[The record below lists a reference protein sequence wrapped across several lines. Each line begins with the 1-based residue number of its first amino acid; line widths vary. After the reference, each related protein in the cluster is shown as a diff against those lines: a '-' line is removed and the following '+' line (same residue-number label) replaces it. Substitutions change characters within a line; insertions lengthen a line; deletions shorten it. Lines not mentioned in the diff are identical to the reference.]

1 MKLISENRRQGK
13 GTGFKGKNGIWSKNG
28 NGRKIKLT
36 PSLETATLPK
46 KGGRGENG
54 TNGKNRKQGK
64 NECWEGL
71 EIES

>member
-36 PSLETATLPK
+36 TSLETATLPK
-46 KGGRGENG
+46 KRGGGVKTERMGKIENQVKM
-54 TNGKNRKQGK
+54 NVGKG
-64 NECWEGL
+64 
-71 EIES
+71 